1 MLNKDVLHYSR
12 AQLTVAFV
20 LLNCWFWHYL
30 AHFFYQIEHYAVICT
45 SNSVKV
51 EWLNP
56 NRVGV

>member
-30 AHFFYQIEHYAVICT
+30 AHLFYQIEHYAVICA

-51 EWLNP
+51 
-56 NRVGV
+56 G